1 MNSFADALREVNTL
15 KEEGLIREYAVAG
28 AMAMVSG
35 PSRCLPMTSTSSCP
49 FRSKQG
55 G

>member
-28 AMAMVSG
+28 AMAMVFWTE
-35 PSRCLPMTSTSSCP
+35 PVPT
-49 FRSKQG
+49 
-55 G
+55 